1 MKKLSFFI
9 LIIAFIFG
17 LAACQTKSWQ
27 IEVYTNGSPS
37 GGFTQEEV
45 GLYLDKIFDDASV
58 VDLGQIL
65 YVQGFS
71 LIDEITF
78 SSEGSESA
86 TFGWDEIASSAAIS
100 ETGEITIAGTS
111 YFPQS
116 IDVSPSP
123 LETEITLSI
132 LDIAPTIAYAM
143 GWPELTDSIGEVR
156 ISESGIWDQAV
167 MIFIDGLQYENLLS
181 LIQEDALPGFQRFG
195 IPQMALTVYPPITTS
210 ATASLLTG
218 TPPKTTGVFGYGY
231 RKTDQTT
238 LFDLVTGAGL
248 TVTAIEGSGVA
259 FNLGPANTIL
269 SGDSDGDGFTDD
281 NVFANTMEVI
291 QSDLPDLL
299 FAHFHDVDDMGH
311 NYGPQTPEYES
322 AIVRVDGYI
331 SQIYDALPEN
341 TFLVIFADHGMH
353 TTDTGGAHGTLTAAD
368 MIIPILF
375 TEK

>member
-1 MKKLSFFI
+1 MKKIFFSI
-9 LIIAFIFG
+9 LIIAAVLG
-17 LAACQTKSWQ
+17 LAACQTKSWL

-45 GLYLDKIFDDASV
+45 VFYLDKILDDDSV
-58 VDLGQIL
+58 VDFGQIL

-71 LIDEITF
+71 LIDEITI

-86 TFGWDEIASSAAIS
+86 TFGWDEVASSAVIT

-123 LETEITLSI
+123 QETEITLSI

-143 GWPELTDSIGEVR
+143 GWPELTDSTGEVR

-167 MIFIDGLQYENLLS
+167 MIFIDGLQYDNLLS
-181 LIQEDALPGFQRFG
+181 LIQEDALPGFQRFDL
-195 IPQMALTVYPPITTS
+195 PQMALTVYPPITTS

-238 LFDLVTGAGL
+238 LFDLVTCAGF